1 MSRKKID
8 TTKKQIE
15 EDVLEEQSSLD
26 VFVEHQ
32 KKAADSARKAF
43 LSLIPKG
50 VKEHGKHAVQEM
62 LEGYRELFNDVID
75 DVLDR
80 VKTTKEDIN
89 ELVDKVGSKQETEPV

>member
-8 TTKKQIE
+8 TSKKHVE

-32 KKAADSARKAF
+32 KKAADSARKAL

-50 VKEHGKHAVQEM
+50 VKEHGQAAVQEM

-75 DVLDR
+75 DVLER
-80 VKTTKEDIN
+80 VKTTKEDVN
-89 ELVDKVGSKQETEPV
+89 ELVDKVGSKKEAEPV